1 MKTDT
6 ADIMQLLDAID
17 DVLAAGWKLPGL
29 SRVLL
34 DGDRLAEM
42 VSSIR
47 EQMPREVLSARQIA
61 LERGQLMEE
70 AQQEAMHVV
79 EQARS
84 QASVLVSKDT
94 VYAAAEQKA
103 QMVLQQAR
111 LEAEDIRASADLYV
125 AESLNA
131 LEERLA
137 DTLETVRNG
146 IATLHEP
153 HSST

>member
-29 SRVLL
+29 ARVLL

-42 VSSIR
+42 VASIR

-61 LERGQLMEE
+61 VERGQLMEE

-84 QASVLVSKDT
+84 QAGALVAKDT

-111 LEAEDIRASADLYV
+111 LEADDIRANADQYA
-125 AESLNA
+125 AESLSA

-146 IATLHEP
+146 IATLRAP
-153 HSST
+153 HSEA